1 MNKEIL
7 LKNIRKETN
16 RNLFSISI
24 IENTEGEGTLIQ
36 DLAKELDA
44 DGKIRLKE
52 CNSLEGAIHLE
63 GILKY
68 ASE

>member
-7 LKNIRKETN
+7 LKTIRKETN
-16 RNLFSISI
+16 RNLFSIGV

-52 CNSLEGAIHLE
+52 CNRFEGTVYLE

>member
-7 LKNIRKETN
+7 LKTIRKETN
-16 RNLFSISI
+16 RNLFSIGV

-36 DLAKELDA
+36 DLAKELDVE
-44 DGKIRLKE
+44 GKIRLKE
-52 CNSLEGAIHLE
+52 CNRIEGTVYLE